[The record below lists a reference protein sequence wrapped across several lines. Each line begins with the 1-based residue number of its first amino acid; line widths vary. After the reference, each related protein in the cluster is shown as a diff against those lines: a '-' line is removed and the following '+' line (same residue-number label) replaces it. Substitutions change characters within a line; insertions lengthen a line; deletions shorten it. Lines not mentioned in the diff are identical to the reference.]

1 MLQAIKTRI
10 LPGRDK
16 QGRYR
21 VSVFAQ
27 GGVGHRI
34 IHVEDIFGE
43 EHAHKEAARIAIKSL
58 NDGWQGDYV
67 GGMFHGDG
75 VWVQLH
81 RNTPHTSAVSI
92 SAATIDWTGG
102 MP

>member
-1 MLQAIKTRI
+1 MLQALKTRI

-21 VSVFAQ
+21 VSVFAHK
-27 GGVGHRI
+27 GWHMVY
-34 IHVEDIFGE
+34 HVEDIFGE
-43 EHAHKEAARIAIKSL
+43 EHAHKEAARVAIKSL
-58 NDGWQGDYV
+58 GDGWQGDYV

-75 VWVQLH
+75 MWVQLH

-92 SAATIDWTGG
+92 GASTIDWTGG